1 MAKTSGGVRSSRT
14 SGKYLFSAGL
24 RTSTGDL
31 RVISKEFSKRSK
43 GEDWIDKVMG
53 KFGINNRTATIEFA
67 ITERGADVVG
77 SRDITKWLNNQYRK
91 QVGGDI
97 FNF

>member
-1 MAKTSGGVRSSRT
+1 MAKTSGGVRGNR
-14 SGKYLFSAGL
+14 KNEPFLFSAGL
-24 RTSTGDL
+24 RTSSGDL
-31 RVISKEFSKRSK
+31 RVISKEFKNRQK

-77 SRDITKWLNNQYRK
+77 SRDISKWLNNQYKK